1 MAAVDLIPFV
11 LILLAFY
18 LLIIRPARSRQ
29 RAAQDLQQ
37 RLEPG
42 VEVMTTSGIYGTVVE
57 IDEES
62 VSIEV
67 APGTTVR
74 FAKAAV
80 AQVRGPETAEDDAR
94 DADDV
99 SEDSGEVPGDA
110 PAGPTRTSDLDT
122 DPRGDHTAR

>member
-18 LLIIRPARSRQ
+18 LLIIRPARTRQ
-29 RAAQDLQQ
+29 RAALDLQQ

-42 VEVMTTSGIYGTVVE
+42 VDVMTTSGIYGTVVE

-80 AQVRGPETAEDDAR
+80 AQVRSAGTAEPADDEDDAGAAAGAEP
-94 DADDV
+94 AD
-99 SEDSGEVPGDA
+99 
-110 PAGPTRTSDLDT
+110 PTRTSDLDT

>member
-1 MAAVDLIPFV
+1 VAAVDLIPFV

-18 LLIIRPARSRQ
+18 LLIIRPARNRQ
-29 RAAQDLQQ
+29 RAAQELQQ

-42 VEVMTTSGIYGTVVE
+42 VEVMTTSGIYGTVVA

-67 APGTTVR
+67 APGTAVR

-80 AQVRGPETAEDDAR
+80 AQVRGPETADDRRDDDAVSDDTGR
-94 DADDV
+94 LSGDESAD
-99 SEDSGEVPGDA
+99 
-110 PAGPTRTSDLDT
+110 PTRTSDLDT

>member
-18 LLIIRPARSRQ
+18 LLIIRPARSRA
-29 RAAQDLQQ
+29 RAALELQQ

-42 VEVMTTSGIYGTVVE
+42 VDVMTTSGIYGTVVE
-57 IDEES
+57 LDEES
-62 VSIEV
+62 VRIEV

-80 AQVRGPETAEDDAR
+80 AQVRSSEPADDA
-94 DADDV
+94 ADDAG
-99 SEDSGEVPGDA
+99 DDDPGDGDA
-110 PAGPTRTSDLDT
+110 SDPTRTDLDS
-122 DPRGDHTAR
+122 DPRGDHTTR